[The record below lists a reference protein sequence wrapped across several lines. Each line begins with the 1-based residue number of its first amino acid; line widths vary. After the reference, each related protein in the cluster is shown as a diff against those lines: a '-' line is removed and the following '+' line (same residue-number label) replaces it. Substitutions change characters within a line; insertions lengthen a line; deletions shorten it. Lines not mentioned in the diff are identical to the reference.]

1 MADHLIV
8 AIVAVISGGF
18 AIPVGFLLD
27 LPPLEIY
34 LAAAVGALL
43 GMIVFVFVGAGLR
56 EWIVKKLNISE
67 EKLEGGKEMLGK
79 YGTKGLGLIGPIFPG
94 VTVTALIGLAAGIA
108 RKELATWMA
117 LGIVLLYGIYTIG
130 LVVIIEVA
138 GI

>member
-1 MADHLIV
+1 MTDHLIV

-18 AIPVGFLLD
+18 AIPVGFLLN
-27 LPPLEIY
+27 LPALETY

-43 GMIVFVFVGAGLR
+43 GMFVFVFVGAGLR
-56 EWIVKKLNISE
+56 GWIVDKLNISE
-67 EKLEGGKEMLGK
+67 EKLEGGTKMLGK

-94 VTVTALIGLAAGIA
+94 VTVTVLIGLAAGIG
-108 RKELATWMA
+108 RKALATWMA

-130 LVVIIEVA
+130 LALIIEVT

>member
-56 EWIVKKLNISE
+56 EWIAKKLNISE

-94 VTVTALIGLAAGIA
+94 VTVSALIGLAAGIA
-108 RKELATWMA
+108 RKELAKWMA
-117 LGIVLLYGIYTIG
+117 LGIVLLYGIYTVG

>member
-18 AIPVGFLLD
+18 AIPVGFLLE

-94 VTVTALIGLAAGIA
+94 VTVTVLIGLAAGIA
-108 RKELATWMA
+108 RKELAKWMA
-117 LGIVLLYGIYTIG
+117 LGIVLLYGIYTVG

>member
-34 LAAAVGALL
+34 LAAAAGALL

-56 EWIVKKLNISE
+56 EWIAKKLNISE

-94 VTVTALIGLAAGIA
+94 VTVSALIGLAAGIA
-108 RKELATWMA
+108 RKELAKWMA
-117 LGIVLLYGIYTIG
+117 LGIVLLYGIYTVG

>member
-1 MADHLIV
+1 MTDHLIV

-27 LPPLEIY
+27 LPAIETY

-56 EWIVKKLNISE
+56 GWIVEKLNISE
-67 EKLEGGKEMLGK
+67 EKLEGGKKMLGK
-79 YGTKGLGLIGPIFPG
+79 YGTEGLGLIGPIFPG
-94 VTVTALIGLAAGIA
+94 VTVTVLIGLASGIG
-108 RKELATWMA
+108 RKALATWMA
-117 LGIVLLYGIYTIG
+117 IGIVLLYGIYTIG
-130 LVVIIEVA
+130 LVVIIEVT

>member
-1 MADHLIV
+1 MTDHLIV

-27 LPPLEIY
+27 LPALETY

-43 GMIVFVFVGAGLR
+43 GMIVFVFVGSGLR
-56 EWIVKKLNISE
+56 GWIVDRLNISE
-67 EKLEGGKEMLGK
+67 EKLEGGTKMLGK
-79 YGTKGLGLIGPIFPG
+79 YGTEGLGLIGPIFPG
-94 VTVTALIGLAAGIA
+94 VTVTVLIGLAAGIG
-108 RKELATWMA
+108 RKELAKWMG

-130 LVVIIEVA
+130 LAVIIEVT

>member
-1 MADHLIV
+1 MTDHLIV

-27 LPPLEIY
+27 LPALETY
-34 LAAAVGALL
+34 LAAAAGALV

-56 EWIVKKLNISE
+56 GWIVDKLNIPE
-67 EKLEGGKEMLGK
+67 EKLEGGKKMLGK

-94 VTVTALIGLAAGIA
+94 VTVTVLIGLAAGIG

-130 LVVIIEVA
+130 LVVIIDVA

>member
-94 VTVTALIGLAAGIA
+94 VTVTVLIGLAAGIA
-108 RKELATWMA
+108 RKELAKWMA

>member
-18 AIPVGFLLD
+18 AIPVGFLLE

-56 EWIVKKLNISE
+56 EWIVEKLNISE

-94 VTVTALIGLAAGIA
+94 VTVTVLIGLAAGIA
-108 RKELATWMA
+108 RKELAKWMA
-117 LGIVLLYGIYTIG
+117 LGIVLLYGIYTVG